1 MPEFRRSRRKMDGAG
16 IKAAGA
22 MAPLPGLDIKFAHRR
37 AVAGKVDQIFI
48 ALNAPPPL
56 NVFGRAVEAA
66 DQFAFRAAAQSA
78 WRPWTRRVDAL
89 LVEARAAATD
99 RRESIAFA
107 VERGSACNG
116 ASLRLKR
123 LG

>member
-1 MPEFRRSRRKMDGAG
+1 MPEFRRSRSEMDAAR

-22 MAPLPGLDIKFAHRR
+22 TAPLPGLDMKVVHQR
-37 AVAGKVDQIFI
+37 AVAGKADQIFI
-48 ALNAPPPL
+48 ALNAPP
-56 NVFGRAVEAA
+56 
-66 DQFAFRAAAQSA
+66 
-78 WRPWTRRVDAL
+78 
-89 LVEARAAATD
+89 VEARAAATD

-107 VERGSACNG
+107 AERGSACNG